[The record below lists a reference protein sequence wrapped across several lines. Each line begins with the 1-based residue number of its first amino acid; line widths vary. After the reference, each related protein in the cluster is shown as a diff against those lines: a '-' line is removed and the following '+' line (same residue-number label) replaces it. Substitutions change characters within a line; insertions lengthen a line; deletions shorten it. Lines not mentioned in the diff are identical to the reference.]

1 MRCEFESRYKR
12 IAAIIA
18 GANSN
23 QYASNRG
30 VFGEQCKGGIGNRF
44 ASALHQGSRR

>member
-18 GANSN
+18 GANCY
-23 QYASNRG
+23 QYASITS
-30 VFGEQCKGGIGNRF
+30 VFGEQ
-44 ASALHQGSRR
+44 

>member
-1 MRCEFESRYKR
+1 MRCEFESRYES

-23 QYASNRG
+23 QYASISS
-30 VFGEQCKGGIGNRF
+30 VFGK
-44 ASALHQGSRR
+44 